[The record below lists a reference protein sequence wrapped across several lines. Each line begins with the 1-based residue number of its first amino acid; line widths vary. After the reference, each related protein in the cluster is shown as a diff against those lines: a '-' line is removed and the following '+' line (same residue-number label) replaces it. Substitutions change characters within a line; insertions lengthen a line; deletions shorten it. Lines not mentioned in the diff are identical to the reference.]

1 MNDKKNKS
9 KKKTF
14 TINKIATAKVD
25 TDSFFNDLEI
35 GKTIV
40 SNRFLNTID
49 EFWFIINSNM
59 IVNPFDFVSVKNL
72 HKTTTIGIVKELHS
86 TFLSNLRL
94 FSQNKDL
101 DKIEEQDGQH
111 HQQQQQELKSNSK
124 PYYPKYHND
133 EKEVVVARVA
143 IMGNT
148 YAKIK
153 GNKDVLSVNFPVGAN
168 KIVRFATS
176 DEIMFALGIPE
187 MENPIPVGFIKTTN
201 GLKVPVSLDL
211 SYIVGP
217 DTAHINAS
225 GISGNKK
232 TSYLLFLLFSAYQTI
247 KKSGYISLIIFNT
260 KEEDLLHIHEIQEK
274 INSQI
279 KEDYGIVDLKV
290 EPFENVTYFLPR
302 GKDGKPNSLYIPKN
316 YKTFS
321 YELKEI
327 YDRLDLLFS
336 EAYDQRYNLSSI
348 IDYISESWPITDSSG
363 KEIQNWTDLSEF
375 IGYPDFIVSH
385 KSSLLRFLGQ
395 LQRFRKS
402 PMFIDKKVTSFYLGK
417 EIKKIKAGE
426 VFVVDIAKISSLEE
440 QAFIVGDVM
449 KSIDEMYSARYYDFE
464 DDNENK
470 PVNRKTK
477 KFQNKKKPQYVLIF
491 IDEINRFIPKTLRE
505 RMDVIPEQI
514 MKTVIAGRSRGTV
527 LFSAQQ
533 FKSQTDLRFQENI
546 GLHVTAKVGRS
557 ELCKEPYSI
566 IDETTKTNIVRLNKG
581 EIVMVHPAFRHPIK
595 IMFPGNIF
603 PR

>member
-1 MNDKKNKS
+1 MNNKNNKN

-14 TINKIATAKVD
+14 DINKITTAEINS
-25 TDSFFNDLEI
+25 DSFFNDLKI

-40 SNRFLNTID
+40 SDRFLNTID

-59 IVNPFDFVSVKNL
+59 IVNPFDFVSVDNL
-72 HKTTTIGIVKELHS
+72 HKTTTIGIVKELQS
-86 TFLSNLRL
+86 SFLPNLGL
-94 FSQNKDL
+94 FSQHTDL
-101 DKIEEQDGQH
+101 DKIEEQDGQR
-111 HQQQQQELKSNSK
+111 QQQQERKSKSQS
-124 PYYPKYHND
+124 YYPKYNYN
-133 EKEVVVARVA
+133 EKEVVIARVA

-247 KKSGYISLIIFNT
+247 KKSQDISLIIFNT
-260 KEEDLLHIHEIQEK
+260 KEEDLLHIHKIQEK

-279 KEDYGIVDLKV
+279 KEDYKVIDLKV

-321 YELKEI
+321 YELKDI

-348 IDYISESWPITDSSG
+348 IDYISELWPITDSSG
-363 KEIQNWTDLSEF
+363 KEIQNWTDLGEF

-402 PMFIDKKVTSFYLGK
+402 PMFIDKKITSFYLGK

-449 KSIDEMYSARYYDFE
+449 KSIDEMYSARHYDFE
-464 DDNENK
+464 DDNENNSL
-470 PVNRKTK
+470 NRKTK
-477 KFQNKKKPQYVLIF
+477 KFQNKKKPQYILIF

-533 FKSQTDLRFQENI
+533 FKSQTDSRFQENI

-557 ELCKEPYSI
+557 ELSKEPYSI

-581 EIVMVHPAFRHPIK
+581 EMVMVHSAFRHPIK

>member
-1 MNDKKNKS
+1 MHNKNNKS

-14 TINKIATAKVD
+14 DINKITTAEINS
-25 TDSFFNDLEI
+25 DSFFNDLKI

-40 SNRFLNTID
+40 SDRFLNTID

-59 IVNPFDFVSVKNL
+59 IVNPFDFVSVDNL
-72 HKTTTIGIVKELHS
+72 HKTTTIGIVKELQS
-86 TFLSNLRL
+86 SFLSNLEL
-94 FSQNKDL
+94 FSQHTDL
-101 DKIEEQDGQH
+101 DKIEEQDGR
-111 HQQQQQELKSNSK
+111 QQQQQERKSKSES
-124 PYYPKYHND
+124 YYPKYNYN
-133 EKEVVVARVA
+133 EKEVVIARVA

-247 KKSGYISLIIFNT
+247 KKSQDISLIIFNT
-260 KEEDLLHIHEIQEK
+260 KEKDLLHLHKIQEK
-274 INSQI
+274 INIQI
-279 KEDYGIVDLKV
+279 KEDYKLIDLKV

-321 YELKEI
+321 YELKDI

-348 IDYISESWPITDSSG
+348 IDYISELWPITDSSG
-363 KEIQNWTDLSEF
+363 KEIQNWTDLGEF

-402 PMFIDKKVTSFYLGK
+402 PMFIDKKITSFYLGK

-449 KSIDEMYSARYYDFE
+449 KSIDEMYSARHDDLE
-464 DDNENK
+464 DDNENNSL
-470 PVNRKTK
+470 NRKIK
-477 KFQNKKKPQYVLIF
+477 KFQNKKKPQYILIF

-533 FKSQTDLRFQENI
+533 FKSQTDSRFQENI

-557 ELCKEPYSI
+557 ELSKEPYSI

-581 EIVMVHPAFRHPIK
+581 EMVMVHSAFRHPIK

>member
-14 TINKIATAKVD
+14 TINKIATAEVD

-111 HQQQQQELKSNSK
+111 NQQQELKSNSK

-232 TSYLLFLLFSAYQTI
+232 TSYLLFLLFSAYQAI

-449 KSIDEMYSARYYDFE
+449 KSIDEMYSARHYDFE

-470 PVNRKTK
+470 SVNRKTK